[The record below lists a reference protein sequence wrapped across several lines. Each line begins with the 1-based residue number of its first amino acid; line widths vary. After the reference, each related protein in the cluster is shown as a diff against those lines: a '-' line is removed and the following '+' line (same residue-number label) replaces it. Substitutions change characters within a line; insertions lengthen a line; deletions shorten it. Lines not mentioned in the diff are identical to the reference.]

1 MVIHL
6 TEKGLTAPQP
16 SPRSLRDQTVL
27 GKCRLGTMM
36 GNLFNTS
43 WKIVK
48 VCSKTSEIYIVRL
61 FMGFLDSLII
71 TRFKEDVFEKKFIQ
85 MLLI

>member
-1 MVIHL
+1 
-6 TEKGLTAPQP
+6 
-16 SPRSLRDQTVL
+16 
-27 GKCRLGTMM
+27 MM

-48 VCSKTSEIYIVRL
+48 VCSKTSEIYVVWL

-71 TRFKEDVFEKKFIQ
+71 TRFYEDVFKKKFIQ

>member
-1 MVIHL
+1 
-6 TEKGLTAPQP
+6 
-16 SPRSLRDQTVL
+16 
-27 GKCRLGTMM
+27 M
-36 GNLFNTS
+36 GNLFNIS

-48 VCSKTSEIYIVRL
+48 VCSKTSEIYIFQL

-71 TRFKEDVFEKKFIQ
+71 TTFKEDVFEKKFIQ